1 MWTPATTGG
10 IDFVSGGRVEKFGGM
25 TKRLVQAE
33 TQWRPSYW
41 KLKERELEFYSHR
54 TVTRTMLVEIWEL
67 EEAPHELA
75 VWLRI
80 FLDRMLKVSS
90 ASV

>member
-1 MWTPATTGG
+1 M
-10 IDFVSGGRVEKFGGM
+10 SGGRVEKFGGM

-67 EEAPHELA
+67 E
-75 VWLRI
+75 
-80 FLDRMLKVSS
+80 
-90 ASV
+90 